1 MKSYGDLRLTN
12 PKHVSDTLTFDQ
24 QSEPNEQLDP

>member
-1 MKSYGDLRLTN
+1 MQSYGDLRLIKW
-12 PKHVSDTLTFDQ
+12 KHVSDILTFDQ